1 MLFVEHDRNVLTILT
16 QWFLSQNVLLKES
29 GMDAIHLDVK
39 LLASLNKM
47 VKELKEE
54 KENVTKARVI

>member
-1 MLFVEHDRNVLTILT
+1 M
-16 QWFLSQNVLLKES
+16 LLKES

-39 LLASLNKM
+39 LLASLAKR

-54 KENVTKARVI
+54 KENVTKAKGHLNF

>member
-39 LLASLNKM
+39 LLASLNKR